1 MRQQQQQQQ
10 QRWGKNILR
19 TRMPVQKNKRL
30 IGAELQR
37 MSGTPFSIII
47 GRVDKRPS
55 FAPAKPALVKWHR
68 SRPGARA

>member
-1 MRQQQQQQQ
+1 
-10 QRWGKNILR
+10 
-19 TRMPVQKNKRL
+19 
-30 IGAELQR
+30 

-68 SRPGARA
+68 SRPGARALRETFPLPLMLPLLLLLLYPPP